1 MCCFVVH
8 KRCHEFVTFS
18 CPGADKGPASDV
30 SKKIYIYSLC
40 KEHVRSPRCFLWN
53 FSFTNTGLII
63 VSVMVVSTCVRFKGD
78 NKEFCSY
85 PLVETVGITLG
96 HNTSETSTPNLFYIG
111 WFFSIHRVM
120 YYFEP
125 VLYSPLVCLI

>member
-30 SKKIYIYSLC
+30 SKKKYIYSLC

-63 VSVMVVSTCVRFKGD
+63 VSESVMVVSTCVRFKGD
-78 NKEFCSY
+78 NKEFYSY
-85 PLVETVGITLG
+85 LQLFVGITLG
-96 HNTSETSTPNLFYIG
+96 HNTYERLPLQFYFILGGSSVFIESCTILNLYYT
-111 WFFSIHRVM
+111 HRWSV
-120 YYFEP
+120 
-125 VLYSPLVCLI
+125 